1 MKKRIISL
9 LLCLVLTVSLVPA
22 AAAADT
28 GDARTVTVRYASGH
42 GIDTHD
48 YEAAFTYSDDLF
60 TRSGYTYR
68 KDLALMSM
76 GLAFAAYTSKD
87 SEKTDNYAPG
97 NRNFV
102 SMAEQCGFENI
113 QSNKW
118 MFQPAEADSIGISCA
133 SKTIRDNGGSYT
145 LIAVGVHYNNRINT
159 LSTQVNDLRSQL
171 YNVQNNLSN
180 QIAGI
185 SNNVSDILERESSLL
200 SQFSY
205 EVTKVDLKK
214 QECTLA
220 FSLLPK
226 TIGENTAVSLLV
238 TDRSSSS
245 YTSDSPPTRTADL
258 KQDSFGY
265 LHGEV
270 TVPLSD
276 ELSVSVNF
284 KTHGETQS
292 EELDTIYNLKTQN
305 SPVLYSFNP
314 PFSYMRRDS
323 GSPLTYQLSFEKGV
337 DYRFGSFTLGVYDD
351 RDIRTMRLEYTRNGK
366 LISTV
371 PLEAVPV
378 SSVEEAYPVNDLSD
392 TAEATAARDLGTS
405 YFIRYPIDENALD
418 LCIRITDSP
427 LICEMIVELSDG
439 AVLRVRLLQVQT
451 IAGGSDYYE
460 ETNYLDQALEP
471 LPFIVEYPDGQN

>member
-1 MKKRIISL
+1 MELYEKLYELR
-9 LLCLVLTVSLVPA
+9 
-22 AAAADT
+22 
-28 GDARTVTVRYASGH
+28 RASGMSQEELAEKLGVSRQAVSKWESGATQPELSKLIELSKLYSVSVDELLSLEH
-42 GIDTHD
+42 AKPEQD
-48 YEAAFTYSDDLF
+48 AAES
-60 TRSGYTYR
+60 
-68 KDLALMSM
+68 
-76 GLAFAAYTSKD
+76 
-87 SEKTDNYAPG
+87 P
-97 NRNFV
+97 V
-102 SMAEQCGFENI
+102 
-113 QSNKW
+113 QSNAEKA
-118 MFQPAEADSIGISCA
+118 PAEKLSFRDFCIQHKKIIGGA
-133 SKTIRDNGGSYT
+133 AVALAA

-185 SNNVSDILERESSLL
+185 SNNVSDILERESSLI
-200 SQFSY
+200 SQYSC
-205 EVTKVDLKK
+205 EVKSVNLKK

-314 PFSYMRRDS
+314 PFSYMHRDS

>member
-1 MKKRIISL
+1 M
-9 LLCLVLTVSLVPA
+9 
-22 AAAADT
+22 
-28 GDARTVTVRYASGH
+28 Y
-42 GIDTHD
+42 
-48 YEAAFTYSDDLF
+48 
-60 TRSGYTYR
+60 
-68 KDLALMSM
+68 
-76 GLAFAAYTSKD
+76 
-87 SEKTDNYAPG
+87 
-97 NRNFV
+97 
-102 SMAEQCGFENI
+102 
-113 QSNKW
+113 
-118 MFQPAEADSIGISCA
+118 
-133 SKTIRDNGGSYT
+133 
-145 LIAVGVHYNNRINT
+145 YNNSIIT

-171 YNVQNNLSN
+171 YNVQNSLSN

-185 SNNVSDILERESSLL
+185 SNNVSDILERESSLI
-200 SQFSY
+200 SQYSC
-205 EVTKVDLKK
+205 EVKSVNLKK

-245 YTSDSPPTRTADL
+245 YTSDSPPPRTAAL
-258 KQDSFGY
+258 KQASFGY

-305 SPVLYSFNP
+305 SPVLYSVNP

-351 RDIRTMRLEYTRNGK
+351 RDIRTMRLEYPRNGK